1 MKDKLKEKFKDQK
14 HKWIYFHTDSYE
26 FQLILD
32 KLTEAIKNNIINSK
46 NAISLTKS
54 FKLHEKAFVKYIKNK
69 GRKNFTCIC
78 NIIDKENNKVEI
90 ELKPEFVLNAYLLS
104 NTPKGLKLYKNNE
117 KSKGIWKKPDDGFID
132 PISYPAVEEELTELG
147 YAMYKDWSEEVAASG
162 MSSID
167 YYRHLCGTLKY
178 YKREK

>member
-1 MKDKLKEKFKDQK
+1 MKDKLKSKFDGIK

-32 KLTEAIKNNIINSK
+32 EITKAVNDKTISSK
-46 NAISLTKS
+46 NAIRLTKS
-54 FKLHEKAFVKYIKNK
+54 FKFHEKAFVKYIKNI
-69 GRKNFTCIC
+69 GRKNFSCIC
-78 NIIDKENNKVEI
+78 HIIDKENNKIEI
-90 ELKPEFVLNAYLLS
+90 SLKPETVLNAYMLS
-104 NTPKGLKLYKNNE
+104 NTPKGLKLYKSNE
-117 KSKGIWKKPDDGFID
+117 KSKGEWKKPNDGFVDSIT
-132 PISYPAVEEELTELG
+132 YPSVEEELTELG
-147 YAMYKDWSEEVAASG
+147 YAMYKDWTEEVAASG